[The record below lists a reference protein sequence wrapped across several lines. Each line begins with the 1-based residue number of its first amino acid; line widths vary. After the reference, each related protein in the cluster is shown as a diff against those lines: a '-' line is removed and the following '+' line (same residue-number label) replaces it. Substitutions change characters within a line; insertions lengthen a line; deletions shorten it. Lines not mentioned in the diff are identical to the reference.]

1 MDAVSASGNA
11 VFYMNA
17 VPFDSEP
24 RRYWYVADAMQVMFD
39 ERMILRK
46 FEEISMKIE
55 YDRIVIGEGRVL
67 KICAQNSSMDL
78 VEVAKR

>member
-1 MDAVSASGNA
+1 
-11 VFYMNA
+11 
-17 VPFDSEP
+17 
-24 RRYWYVADAMQVMFD
+24 MQVMFD